1 MSTVPKVDS
10 APLNL
15 AVGGDREEIVR
26 QVMQDLRAYER
37 VRVLAHQ
44 QLSAQLALERT
55 HAQHTAKQFQTQ
67 AAAVAAR
74 GEFTQQMAFVYR
86 NPVEAVRRFEEA
98 ARTEGL
104 KAVDTLAI
112 RPEAF
117 GTLRRQERAPIW
129 GIIPRV
135 GDEMPA
141 RQAAHQAAV
150 RAVAMLQHQGEARVA
165 PLATTALREG
175 QKTVET
181 IASELRTLPAKAN
194 LERGID
200 AAVRQ
205 LVPNELKQLQ
215 KVLSPAQSMLLN
227 AMQKS
232 IRKVIMGGEGREW

>member
-1 MSTVPKVDS
+1 MSTAPKSDI
-10 APLNL
+10 APINL
-15 AVGGDREEIVR
+15 AAGSDRNPLVR
-26 QVMQDLRAYER
+26 QVVQDLRAYER
-37 VRVLAHQ
+37 VSVLTHQ
-44 QLSAQLALERT
+44 QFSAQLALERT

-74 GEFTQQMAFVYR
+74 GEFTQQMASVYR

-98 ARTEGL
+98 ARTQGL
-104 KAVDTLAI
+104 KAVDTLAV
-112 RPEAF
+112 RPETF
-117 GTLRRQERAPIW
+117 GTLRRQERAPIL
-129 GIIPRV
+129 GIIPRI
-135 GDEMPA
+135 GDGMPA

-175 QKTVET
+175 QRTVDT
-181 IASELRTLPAKAN
+181 IANELRTLPAKAN
-194 LERGID
+194 LERGIH

-215 KVLSPAQSMLLN
+215 KLLSPAQSMLLN

-232 IRKVIMGGEGREW
+232 IREVIMGGEGREW